1 MLVLAF
7 ENEEDRTSYFKYY
20 TPTVE
25 TKDYN
30 VLIDQQPFYEIPIKN
45 KEVNYKA
52 ITELVRDGYFRTRNE
67 LSYEYFW
74 SLYKLI
80 AID

>member
-74 SLYKLI
+74 SQYKLI